1 MKRKQRQC
9 VSLILACMMLGGCNF
24 FPEPV
29 SLIQAPGNPKF
40 VDETSDHYLEIV
52 KRHLP
57 TGTALHV
64 PDEPVGSDSIIQADF
79 NNDGKIEIIAFYKS
93 NLRADQTGAFV
104 LQKQD
109 KKWTE
114 VANFEGP
121 GYEVSW
127 GSAEDLTG
135 DGRPE
140 LLIAWKMGVSAGS
153 VLDIYSWENQRFKKI
168 AQQKFHELDL
178 LIGVNHPSLAI
189 WQREMEDVYTVD
201 VLKWE
206 EDSFKPDKDLT
217 PVYFRQVA
225 HYYRQRTKEVPDAA
239 FYWYYLADAYL
250 KADKPEDAQLALDQG
265 MQQSITTPSWNDF
278 ELLQNK
284 IEAALTERKNADV
297 LYYEPLADLT
307 MNIPKDLYPYISIEP
322 KEGEANEYVM
332 NVYFTDGKK
341 KGLLF
346 AIEAHAQEFIMRE
359 EFPLQVV
366 AENEQLVYGIRRNSV
381 KENLGEMYHHAAAVV
396 DEMIASIRLGS
407 PFSKYN
413 VLENELL
420 IKKVQEA
427 YEKYVYVGMG
437 GKMESGVIENFT
449 VDDMDYRYLGAD
461 LDMMEKLN
469 DYLAPSFTKEAIRSF
484 MESAR
489 IIEHEGRMA
498 QPNADGGSLLN
509 YSRATVLKV
518 KNLGTEVQYDL
529 SVPLGNS
536 LVFET
541 VTVVL
546 KKTAEGWR
554 ISSNPITL

>member
-1 MKRKQRQC
+1 MKRKQRQS
-9 VSLILACMMLGGCNF
+9 VPLILACMLLGGCSL

-29 SLIQAPGNPKF
+29 SLIQAPGDAKLVNET
-40 VDETSDHYLEIV
+40 VDHSLETV
-52 KRHLP
+52 KRELP
-57 TGTALHV
+57 TGTSLHV

-79 NNDGKIEIIAFYKS
+79 NNDGKKEIIAFYKS
-93 NLRADQTGAFV
+93 NLRADQTGAIV

-109 KKWTE
+109 ETWTE
-114 VANFEGP
+114 VADFEGP

-140 LLIAWKMGVSAGS
+140 LLIAWKIGVSAGS
-153 VLDIYSWENQRFKKI
+153 VLDIYSWEKQRFKKI
-168 AQQKFHELDL
+168 AQQKYHELDL
-178 LIGVNHPSLAI
+178 LIGTNHSSLAI
-189 WQREMEDVYTVD
+189 WQREMEDVFTVD

-206 EDSFKPDKDLT
+206 DDSFKPDKDLT

-225 HYYRQRTKEVPDAA
+225 QYYGQRTKEVPDAA

-250 KADKPEDAQLALDQG
+250 KAKMPEDAQLALAQG
-265 MQQSITTPSWNDF
+265 MQRSITVPSWNDF
-278 ELLQNK
+278 ELLQKK
-284 IEAALTERKNADV
+284 IEVALTERKAADV

-307 MNIPKDLYPYISIEP
+307 MNIPKDLYPYISIES

-332 NVYFTDGKK
+332 NVYFTEGKK

-359 EFPLQVV
+359 EFPLRVA
-366 AENEQLVYGIRRNSV
+366 AENEQLVYGIRRNSDN
-381 KENLGEMYHHAAAVV
+381 ENLGEMYNHAAAMA

-407 PFSKYN
+407 PFSKYTIM
-413 VLENELL
+413 EDGFL

-427 YEKYVYVGMG
+427 YDKVVYVGMG

-449 VDDMDYRYLGAD
+449 MDDMDYRYLGAD
-461 LDMMEKLN
+461 LDTMETLN
-469 DYLAPSFTKEAIRSF
+469 AYLAPSFTKETIRSF

-489 IIEHEGRMA
+489 IIEHEGRVA

>member
-1 MKRKQRQC
+1 MKRKRRQS
-9 VSLILACMMLGGCNF
+9 VTLILACILLGGCNF

-29 SLIQAPGNPKF
+29 SLIQAPGEAKST
-40 VDETSDHYLEIV
+40 DESSGNQLETV

-57 TGTALHV
+57 TGTSLHV
-64 PDEPVGSDSIIQADF
+64 PDEPVGSDSIIHADF
-79 NNDGKIEIIAFYKS
+79 NNDGKKEIIAFYKS
-93 NLRADQTGAFV
+93 NLRADQTGAIV

-109 KKWTE
+109 ETWTKI
-114 VANFEGP
+114 ADFESP

-140 LLIAWKMGVSAGS
+140 LLVGWKMGVSAGG

-168 AQQKFHELDL
+168 AQQKYHELDL
-178 LIGVNHPSLAI
+178 LTGADQPSLAV

-206 EDSFKPDKDLT
+206 DDSLKADKDLS

-225 HYYRQRTKEVPDAA
+225 KYYEQRTKEVPDAA
-239 FYWYYLADAYL
+239 FYWYYLAETYL
-250 KADKPEDAQLALDQG
+250 KADMPDDAQLALSQG
-265 MQQSITTPSWNDF
+265 MKRSISVPSWKDF
-278 ELLQNK
+278 ELLQKK
-284 IEAALTERKNADV
+284 IEAGLGERKEADV

-307 MNIPKDLYPYISIEP
+307 MNIPRDLYPYISIESQ
-322 KEGEANEYVM
+322 EGEVNEYVM
-332 NVYFTDGKK
+332 NVYFTEGKK

-346 AIEAHAQEFIMRE
+346 AIEAYAQEFIMRE
-359 EFPLQVV
+359 EFPLQMI
-366 AENEQLVYGIRRNSV
+366 AENEQLVYGIRRNDV
-381 KENLGEMYHHAAAVV
+381 KENLSVMYNHAGALA
-396 DEMIASIRLGS
+396 DEMIGSIRLGS
-407 PFSKYN
+407 PFSKYT
-413 VLENELL
+413 VMEDALL
-420 IKKVQEA
+420 IKKVHEA

-461 LDMMEKLN
+461 LDTMKKFN
-469 DYLAPSFTKEAIRSF
+469 AYLAPSFTKEAIRSF

-489 IIEHEGRMA
+489 VIEHEGRLA